1 MLDVDRAYLRYTD
14 YPPDPAR
21 GFDVPSG
28 IVLAKWEG
36 DFQRIYTTSTLL
48 DMPEPDFSMPYNVI
62 ILTCKFASNAVGR

>member
-1 MLDVDRAYLRYTD
+1 MLDIDRAYLRYTD

-28 IVLAKWEG
+28 VILAKRNN
-36 DFQRIYTTSTLL
+36 DTKRIYTTSTLL

-62 ILTCKFASNAVGR
+62 ILTCRFPSILC